1 MYNKDF
7 CGFCERILTFFE
19 QNKSDYIA
27 ARAIQNEFNA
37 YDKISKEV
45 LDSALKNLIKQE
57 KLVYINGKY
66 ALISRAGLVKG
77 VVRRNERGFGFLC
90 PDKSDGL
97 PEQPKAAKNARE
109 KGESEKKSSIKSENS
124 DFSDLFLPPDLLK
137 GIYNGDRVL
146 AKRLPDDFGKG
157 DAAEPLFVL
166 SRGVKFLTGT
176 CRVGKGYFYVIP
188 DDAAFGDDLQII
200 GGVKRSENLK
210 NGTEVYCEIVSYPQ
224 NAKPQAKIVKI
235 LGDGRNYKVREDC
248 ILLCSGAPQSFSKGA
263 LKQAE
268 NFANEPTD
276 YDLRGRTDFTFLNTF
291 TIDGDDSRD
300 FDDAISIRKTN
311 SENGC
316 GYELFVHIA
325 DVSHYVTVGSD
336 LDKDAL
342 SRGTSIYLP
351 DRVIPMLPEKLS
363 NGLCSLN
370 QGEKRLAL
378 TAKLCYDSGGNLIEK
393 SFYKSIIA
401 SNRRLTYK
409 KVQAFFNGEAE
420 ARNDL
425 EDLAE
430 DLEIA
435 RELKDKLNE
444 KRKQKGF
451 VDFEIGETH
460 VFFDEG
466 ELIVES
472 RERLESE
479 ILIEEFMIAA
489 NVAVAEYLY
498 YLEFPCVYRVHEKPS
513 PEKIGDLTALLD
525 SMGVKCMWRG
535 EKVFPAQIQ
544 NTLNGITD
552 EEKRHIAANASL
564 RAMQRAYYSPE
575 CEGHFGLNEKFYCHF
590 TSPIRRYPDLTVHR
604 VLKDVIDGK
613 AENFAFYRD
622 FCNTAAQISSE
633 AEKKAEKI
641 ERAVDDVYICEFM
654 SQFMG
659 DYFEG
664 VISGVNSFGFF
675 VRLENAVE
683 GLVKLE
689 TLPAGDYVFDK
700 TRLTLASKKL
710 KFKLGGRVIV
720 KLVSADITSGKI
732 GFKLE
737 ALCK

>member
-1 MYNKDF
+1 MYNCVNKDF
-7 CGFCERILTFFE
+7 SGFCEKILEFFT
-19 QNKSDYIA
+19 QSKSDYLSV
-27 ARAIQNEFNA
+27 RAVQNEFNA

-66 ALISRAGLVKG
+66 ALIGRAGLVKG

-90 PDKSDGL
+90 LEKSDDFSEKNKSAKG
-97 PEQPKAAKNARE
+97 PNMQNGSAKN
-109 KGESEKKSSIKSENS
+109 ENAEY
-124 DFSDLFLPPDLLK
+124 SDLFLPPDTLK
-137 GIYNGDRVL
+137 GIYNGDRIL

-157 DAAEPLFVL
+157 DAAEPVFVL
-166 SRGVKFLTGT
+166 SRGARFLTGT

-200 GGVKRSENLK
+200 GGLKKAENVK

-224 NAKPQAKIVKI
+224 NAKPQAKIVKV

-248 ILLCSGAPQSFSKGA
+248 ILLSAGAPQTFGKGA
-263 LKQAE
+263 IKQAD
-268 NFANEPTD
+268 NFGNEPSE
-276 YDLRGRTDFTFLNTF
+276 YDMKGRTDFTNLTTF

-300 FDDAISIRKTN
+300 FDDAVSIRRTN
-311 SENGC
+311 FGKDV

-325 DVSHYVTVGSD
+325 DVSHYVAAGSD

-378 TAKLCYDSGGNLIEK
+378 TAKLCYDSEGNLIEK
-393 SFYKSIIA
+393 SFYKSIIS

-409 KVQAFFNGEAE
+409 KVQAFFDGDVGAK
-420 ARNDL
+420 NDL
-425 EDLAE
+425 KEVAA

-435 RELKDKLNE
+435 RELKDKLNL

-460 VFFDEG
+460 VFFDNG

-498 YLEFPCVYRVHEKPS
+498 YLEFPCLYRVHEKPS
-513 PEKIGDLTALLD
+513 PEKISDLTGLLE

-544 NTLNGITD
+544 NTLNGIAD
-552 EEKRHIAANASL
+552 EEKRQIAANASL
-564 RAMQRAYYSPE
+564 RAMQKAYYSPE
-575 CEGHFGLNEKFYCHF
+575 CEGHFGLNERFYCHF

-604 VLKDVIDGK
+604 ILKDVIDGK
-613 AENFAFYRD
+613 TENIANYRD
-622 FCNTAAQISSE
+622 FCDRAAKISSD

-683 GLVKLE
+683 GLVRLE
-689 TLPAGDYVFDK
+689 TLPSGDYVFDK
-700 TRLTLASKKL
+700 ARLSLASRKL
-710 KFKLGGRVIV
+710 KFSLGGRVIV
-720 KLVSADITSGKI
+720 KLVSADISSGKI
-732 GFKLE
+732 GFKFE